1 MVFSATQ
8 YSDRWEENP
17 YIIGRPIYEPELFFG
32 REELFQFIK
41 DNLNQ
46 RVQVILL
53 HGQRRIGKSSVLSQI
68 PNFVVLEDFVF
79 VPLSLE
85 GKSRKSLYEVLYELS
100 EDIFDYFDFSK
111 QQVQL
116 PQKTAFQEN
125 NLIFFEEFLPQVYQ
139 ALGNKNLV
147 LLLDEFDVLG
157 DSNSD
162 SAITHF
168 FPFLL
173 SMIARQQQLY
183 IIPVV
188 GRRLDDMPNLLS
200 LFRQAPTQEIGML
213 DKISAERLIS
223 KPALDV
229 LVYDSDAIDAI
240 LELSAGH
247 PYFTQVVCFAL
258 FTYAREKKQPHIT
271 RADVYNIIDQAIEIG
286 EAGLT
291 WFRDG
296 LPIPERVIFSTVAEL
311 QQEKSKLS
319 ITQGTPLAL
328 LQKHGVIA
336 TEALHKAETRLLEW
350 NFLTSLHAVML
361 QASSYKVTIE
371 LVRRWFIKRCPLR
384 REIWELEKIDE
395 SLVSSI
401 YEQAIKVRISEK
413 YQAIKLYEQVLAIN
427 PNHFHALFDLA
438 ELYFDIGDYS
448 QAVELYTR
456 ANKIDPVRNQ
466 EAFERATQYYINQK
480 TEFSVYRGTTNI
492 LLNLDDTR
500 ESIAQREIDRF
511 YQAFNPSKPL
521 VLSNALDKKY
531 YIDFAPVRGGKI
543 VESLGRTI
551 TRISP
556 EAPTCQLFTG
566 HIGSGKSTELLRLK
580 AELEQQNFHVVYFES
595 SHVLDMVDVDLIDI
609 LLAIVEQVGESLK
622 TINIRFQ
629 STYFNKLLGEINT
642 FLQTPLD
649 LKLEGEL
656 SLGAAKATAK
666 TKQNQNR
673 RHQLRD
679 YLEPRTDII
688 LHLINQELTNVNN
701 ELKAKGKKGLVVLI
715 DNLDRVDIH
724 TLPSGRSLPE
734 HIFID
739 HSEELRHINCHIVY
753 TVPMSLVLSNEN
765 ALLQNRL
772 GGGVAP
778 RVLSVI
784 PVRQRNGQINCA
796 GLAMMRQMVLARAFP
811 DVSPVERLKLIKQ
824 LFDSQETLDRLC
836 LMSGGHIKDL
846 LGLVFECLRE
856 QDPPFE
862 RDTVEAVIRRYRD
875 FRANP
880 IDSREWDLIFQ
891 VLEKQHI
898 KDDIEYQTLLNT
910 LFIFEYRDA
919 DGSWFVI
926 NPLLAETKQFQSWLE
941 NKTKSIQQ

>member
-1 MVFSATQ
+1 MVFSATK
-8 YSDRWEENP
+8 YEHKWEENP

-53 HGQRRIGKSSVLSQI
+53 HGQRRIGKSSVLSQV
-68 PNFVVLEDFVF
+68 PNFVCLENFVF
-79 VPLSLE
+79 VLLSLE
-85 GKSRKSLYEVLYELS
+85 GKSRKLLYEVLYELS
-100 EDIFDYFDFSK
+100 QDIFDYLD
-111 QQVQL
+111 L
-116 PQKTAFQEN
+116 PKDTVKVPSEAALKEN
-125 NLIFFEEFLPQVYQ
+125 NLVFFDKFLPQVYQ

-162 SAITHF
+162 SAVMHF

-173 SMIARQQQLY
+173 SMISRQQQLY

-188 GRRLDDMPNLLS
+188 GRRLNDLPNLLS

-213 DKISAERLIS
+213 DKISAERLIRN
-223 KPALDV
+223 PALDI
-229 LVYDSDAIDAI
+229 LDYDADAIDAI

-258 FTYAREKKQPHIT
+258 FTNARERNQPNIT
-271 RADVYNIIDQAIEIG
+271 RTDVYNIIDQAIEIG

-311 QQEKSKLS
+311 QHQESKLESKLS
-319 ITQGTPLAL
+319 VTQGQPLAL

-361 QASSYKVTIE
+361 EASSYKVTIE
-371 LVRRWFIKRCPLR
+371 LVRRWFIKRSPLR

-395 SLVSSI
+395 AQVSPI
-401 YEQAIKVRISEK
+401 YEQAIKKRQSAK
-413 YQAIKLYEQVLAIN
+413 YQAIQLYEQVLAIN

-438 ELYFDIGDYS
+438 ELYFDISDYS
-448 QAVELYTR
+448 QAVELYAR
-456 ANKIDPVRNQ
+456 ALKIDPVRNK
-466 EAFERATQYYINQK
+466 EAFERANQYYINQHK
-480 TEFSVYRGTTNI
+480 VGVKETLI
-492 LLNLDDTR
+492 CLDDTF
-500 ESIAQREIDRF
+500 ELDLERF

-521 VLSNALDKKY
+521 VLTNDLDKKY
-531 YIDFAPVRGGKI
+531 YVDFAPVRGDKI

-580 AELEQQNFHVVYFES
+580 AELERQNFHVVYFES
-595 SHVLDMVDVDLIDI
+595 SYVLDMVDVDLIDI
-609 LLAIVEQVGESLK
+609 LLAIVEQVSESLK
-622 TINIRFQ
+622 AINIQHQ
-629 STYFNKLLGEINT
+629 STYFSKLLAEINSL
-642 FLQTPLD
+642 LQTPLD
-649 LKLEGEL
+649 LELENEL
-656 SLGAAKATAK
+656 SLGAAKVTANA
-666 TKQNQNR
+666 KQNANR

-679 YLEPRTDII
+679 YLEPRTDNI
-688 LHLINQELTNVNN
+688 LQSINQELESLNN
-701 ELKAKGKKGLVVLI
+701 KLKAKGTKGLVIIV
-715 DNLDRVDIH
+715 DNLDRVDIRL
-724 TLPSGRSLPE
+724 LPSGRSLPE

-739 HSEELRHINCHIVY
+739 HSEELRSINCHIVY

-784 PVRQRNGQINCA
+784 PVRQRNGEINSA
-796 GLAMMRQMVLARAFP
+796 GLAMLRQMVLARAFP
-811 DVSPVERLKLIKQ
+811 DVSPDISEIEKLKLIEQ
-824 LFDSQETLDRLC
+824 VFDSQETLDRLC

-862 RDTVEAVIRRYRD
+862 HDTIEAVIRRYRD

-880 IDSREWDLIFQ
+880 IDSHEWDLIFQ
-891 VLEKQHI
+891 VLEEQHI
-898 KDDIEYQTLLNT
+898 KDDVEHHTLLNS
-910 LFIFEYRDA
+910 LFILEYRDA

-926 NPLLAETKQFQSWLE
+926 NPLLIETKQFQSWL
-941 NKTKSIQQ
+941 KDRSALIKQ